1 MHELAIT
8 QSLLKIAL
16 EKAGEAGAAS
26 IKAIDLRVGRLSGYV
41 PEAVQ
46 ANFEILSPGTKAEGA
61 RLRMEWVPVAC
72 RCRDCGREYRAEID
86 DLRCPDCRTPHFQ
99 ITGGR
104 EMYIESMEV
113 E

>member
-16 EKAGEAGAAS
+16 DKAEESGATS

-46 ANFEILSPGTKAEGA
+46 ANFEILSPGTMAEGA
-61 RLRMEWVPVAC
+61 RLRMEWVPVTC
-72 RCRDCGREYRAEID
+72 RCRDCGREYQAEIE
-86 DLRCPDCRTPHFQ
+86 DLKCPDCQTLHFQ

-104 EMYIESMEV
+104 EMYIESLEV